1 MNFNEPIEASGD
13 PLLKAQRRMNLA
25 MAVETGIALANG
37 WPVSEGRLGWL
48 EQAGF
53 IIPSTPGELNDP
65 AKHLER
71 VAALKARRVS
81 EMRDAAQG
89 IHPDYPAEP
98 EPPAVQLPLL
108 EVQ

>member
-1 MNFNEPIEASGD
+1 MKFIEPIEASGD

-37 WPVSEGRLGWL
+37 WPVDKIKLGWL

-53 IIPSTPGELNDP
+53 TAPPQLEVNDLE
-65 AKHLER
+65 KHLER
-71 VAALKARRVS
+71 IAALKARRVA
-81 EMRDAAQG
+81 EMRDAAHG

-108 EVQ
+108 EAS